1 MIKPKNPS
9 SSARIQIKHKSRL
22 IEVKKNH
29 CRHWKIFIFS
39 SCTIKTHHFNSDCY
53 SLLQILLVPPAVQ
66 NWLNLWL
73 YLVCLNIYFILSC
86 HAFQPVHES
95 IPPPPLNAT
104 ILPIPTVHL
113 FCLCIYYIQIIT
125 VFVSFLCTISI
136 ISLCPTSSSKT
147 KWNKYSNCVSPLCM
161 RHCLYVIVSNITRPD
176 CVISRNHE
184 KS

>member
-1 MIKPKNPS
+1 MENIHFLVVYHQNASFQFWLLFTSSNPS
-9 SSARIQIKHKSRL
+9 CSSRSTKLAQFMIIFGLSKYLFYFVMPCISARSW
-22 IEVKKNH
+22 VN
-29 CRHWKIFIFS
+29 
-39 SCTIKTHHFNSDCY
+39 
-53 SLLQILLVPPAVQ
+53 
-66 NWLNLWL
+66 
-73 YLVCLNIYFILSC
+73 
-86 HAFQPVHES
+86 
-95 IPPPPLNAT
+95 PPPPLNAT